1 MIGHIK
7 FFNVRDRFGFII
19 PDGKTYR
26 DKADVFFYETAFE
39 GGIRGTIEDGTE
51 VEYELIPHIKEH
63 KALFVK
69 ATGRRY
75 APVNEPVR
83 EMRKG
88 AAYGTD

>member
-7 FFNVRDRFGFII
+7 FFDVRKRIGFII
-19 PDGKTYR
+19 PDGKHYQ
-26 DKADVFFYETAFE
+26 DKADVFFHETKFE

-51 VEYELIPHIKEH
+51 VESELIPNIRGP

-75 APVNEPVR
+75 APIHELK
-83 EMRKG
+83 KG

>member
-1 MIGHIK
+1 VIGHVK
-7 FFNVRDRFGFII
+7 FFNVVKRYGFIV
-19 PDGKTYR
+19 PDGKQAK
-26 DKADVFFYETAFE
+26 DKSENVFFHETNFE

-51 VEYELIPHIKEH
+51 VEYELIPHLRDK

-75 APVNEPVR
+75 AAVHQLK
-83 EMRKG
+83 KG